1 MKTDNSNLKRA
12 LVKIIATLQIV
23 TGALL
28 LVGTVGLT
36 LTAYRTVQDESN
48 QLTDNLTATAD
59 ALESLRMTYEQSAT
73 NLFGLTDTI
82 DDIST
87 KLGDVSQ
94 KISRTGELFTIFM
107 LKDAGE
113 KWKDVGKDVASI
125 SETLKRQGEVI
136 ADYRDDGHEKA
147 LLAISKTVES
157 LYHAIRILDGGCSAG
172 QWCGYICLL
181 GFCVS
186 MLFFSNG
193 ALLLVVNKHSY
204 KDAQKVLN
212 EETKTIQSNKYARTE

>member
-1 MKTDNSNLKRA
+1 MKTSNSNLKRT
-12 LVKIIATLQIV
+12 LVKIAATLQI
-23 TGALL
+23 TIGALL
-28 LVGTVGLT
+28 LVGTIGLT
-36 LTAYRTVQDESN
+36 LTAYRTIQDESR

-59 ALESLRMTYEQSAT
+59 SLESLRMTYEQSAT

-94 KISRTGELFTIFM
+94 KVSRTGELFTKLM

-113 KWKDVGKDVASI
+113 KWKDVGKDIASI
-125 SETLKRQGEVI
+125 SETLKRQGEII
-136 ADYRDDGHEKA
+136 AGYRDDGHEKA
-147 LLAISKTVES
+147 LLAISETVES
-157 LYHAIRILDGGCSAG
+157 LHHAIRILDGGCSAG
-172 QWCGYICLL
+172 QWCGFVCLL

-193 ALLLVVNKHSY
+193 VLLLIVNRLGCW
-204 KDAQKVLN
+204 D
-212 EETKTIQSNKYARTE
+212 T